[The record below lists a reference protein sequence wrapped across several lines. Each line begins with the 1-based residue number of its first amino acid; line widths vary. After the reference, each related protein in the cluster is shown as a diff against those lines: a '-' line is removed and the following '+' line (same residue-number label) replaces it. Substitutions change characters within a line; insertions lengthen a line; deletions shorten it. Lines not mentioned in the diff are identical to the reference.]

1 MTRMISD
8 NRAEYIRNRI
18 FEAGYGAVA
27 VVGPTASGKTALSVE
42 LARRL
47 GGEIISCDS
56 MQIYRGM
63 DIATAK
69 VTPEEM
75 CGIRHHLIDVLDPS
89 SPYSAADYVT
99 DAERA
104 AGDIRDRGALPI
116 FCGGTGLYLDSVMR
130 GEYPEV
136 SESDPALRQ
145 ELEEY
150 AREHGNAAL
159 HGILREL
166 DPESADAIHE
176 NNVKRVIRAIEIVKS
191 SGKKKSELDLSRSG
205 YKGMRIF
212 VVCLTYSD
220 RELLY
225 RRIEKRVD
233 LMLEAGV
240 CEELRALM
248 EDEGFMSNR
257 TAVQAIGYKE
267 LFPFVRGEAS
277 LGECTETLKRATRRY
292 AKRQLT
298 WFLGRE
304 YVHPLFCDEDGA
316 QRSTEV
322 LADAY
327 MRMLEQEISL

>member
-1 MTRMISD
+1 MRSADI
-8 NRAEYIRNRI
+8 AEYTRSRI
-18 FEAGYGAVA
+18 FECGYDAIA

-56 MQIYRGM
+56 MQIYKGM

-75 CGIRHHLIDVLDPS
+75 RGIPHHLIDVLEPS
-89 SPYSAADYVT
+89 CPYSAADYVT
-99 DAERA
+99 DAEEAVRGIRA
-104 AGDIRDRGALPI
+104 RGALPV

-136 SESDPALRQ
+136 SDSDPALREQ
-145 ELEEY
+145 LAEY

-159 HGILREL
+159 HAILREL

-176 NNVKRVIRAIEIVKS
+176 NNVKRVIRAVEIAKC
-191 SGKKKSELDLSRSG
+191 SGKRKSELDLTRRE
-205 YKGMRIF
+205 YKGMKIF
-212 VVCLTYSD
+212 VVCLSYSD

-225 RRIEKRVD
+225 RRIERRVE

-240 CEELRALM
+240 CDELRALM
-248 EDEGFMSNR
+248 EDGGFMSNA
-257 TAVQAIGYKE
+257 TAMQAIGYKE
-267 LFPFVRGEAS
+267 LIPYIRGEAS
-277 LGECTETLKRATRRY
+277 LEECTETLKRATRRY

-298 WFLGRE
+298 WFSGRE
-304 YVHPLFCDEDGA
+304 YVLPLFCDEDGA
-316 QRSTEV
+316 QRSTEE
-322 LADAY
+322 LADGY
-327 MRMLEQEISL
+327 MRLLEEKISL